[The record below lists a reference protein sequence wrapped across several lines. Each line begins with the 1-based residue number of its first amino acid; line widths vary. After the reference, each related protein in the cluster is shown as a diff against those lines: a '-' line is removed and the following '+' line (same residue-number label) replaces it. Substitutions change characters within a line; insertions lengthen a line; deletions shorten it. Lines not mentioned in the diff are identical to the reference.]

1 MGTMF
6 IILGVAFVLSWIP
19 VGVVYLLAR
28 RRNSGERVITCPET
42 LSPEVV
48 RVDAKHAAW
57 TELRGEKDLRLTAC
71 SRWPEKADCGQDC
84 IAQIECAPDECLV
97 RERLEGWYRDAS
109 CAICGMGIE
118 PIRWFDQ
125 RPGLRTPDGRALSWE
140 EIPARDLLGALAT
153 HQAICSDCLGAESF
167 REKFPEL
174 VLDDPWHKVDRRE
187 TRSPG
192 SLA

>member
-57 TELRGEKDLRLTAC
+57 TELRGEKD
-71 SRWPEKADCGQDC
+71 C
-84 IAQIECAPDECLV
+84 IAEIECAPDECLV

-109 CAICGMGIE
+109 CAICGMEIE

-140 EIPARDLLGALAT
+140 EIPARDLVDALAT
-153 HQAICSDCLGAESF
+153 HQAICSDCLVAESF
-167 REKFPEL
+167 REKFPDL

-192 SLA
+192 

>member
-6 IILGVAFVLSWIP
+6 LVLAVAFVLSWIP
-19 VGVVYLLAR
+19 AGVVYVFAR
-28 RRNSGERVITCPET
+28 RRNSGERAITCPET

-48 RVDAKHAAW
+48 RVDAGHAAW

-84 IAQIECAPDECLV
+84 IAQIECAPDGCLV

-109 CAICGMGIE
+109 CALCGMEIE
-118 PIRWFDQ
+118 PIRWFNR
-125 RPGLRTPDGRALSWE
+125 RPGLRSPDGRALSWE
-140 EIPARDLLGALAT
+140 EIPARDLPAALAT
-153 HQAICSDCLGAESF
+153 HRAICPDCLVAESF
-167 REKFPEL
+167 RERFPDRF
-174 VLDDPWHKVDRRE
+174 VDDPWHQVDRRA

-192 SLA
+192 PMA